1 MTFSDESTKNQSRMT
16 REVAGLK
23 RKLTDM
29 RQEADK
35 CQGYRDDLE
44 ECKVEDTLLIK
55 MNFLTQKLI
64 QSGKDLLL
72 RELQGQEEIIHKL
85 KHEENH
91 HGEKKEEPHREEGV
105 GQHHEERR
113 EEHHHE
119 ERKEEHHEERREGE
133 EWREEM

>member
-1 MTFSDESTKNQSRMT
+1 M
-16 REVAGLK
+16 
-23 RKLTDM
+23 
-29 RQEADK
+29 EA
-35 CQGYRDDLE
+35 
-44 ECKVEDTLLIK
+44 TLLIK
-55 MNFLTQKLI
+55 INFFRLKFI

-72 RELQGQEEIIHKL
+72 RELQGQEEIIHKF

-91 HGEKKEEPHREEGV
+91 HGEKRGEPHREEGV

-119 ERKEEHHEERREGE
+119 ERVEQHHEERREGE